1 MTTNQPNPPGNYAS
15 LTVAQQNA
23 FWLKTFAAYPGTVTA
38 AWVKTNASLKP
49 YQGETAVGMY
59 GKLGTVYP
67 ASSPQQRGSTVYQVW
82 LGAGTAQAV
91 GDIIGATGTAV
102 GAAATGVET
111 ASILPSWASGL
122 TSILG
127 DLTSASTWIRAA
139 KVIIGGA
146 MLLVGIA
153 KLTGASGIAA
163 KAVKVAPL
171 L

>member
-1 MTTNQPNPPGNYAS
+1 VTTNQPTPTG
-15 LTVAQQNA
+15 TTDA
-23 FWLKTFAAYPGTVTA
+23 FWIGTFESYPGTVTA

-49 YQGETAVGMY
+49 YEGLSAVGMY
-59 GKLGTVYP
+59 DALGKKYP
-67 ASSPQQRGSTVYQVW
+67 SATPQQKGSTVYQVW

-102 GAAATGVET
+102 GSVATGVAT
-111 ASILPSWASGL
+111 GLPSWEGSLG
-122 TSILG
+122 SFLG
-127 DLTSASTWIRAA
+127 DLTSASTWIRVA
-139 KVIIGGA
+139 KVIVGGA

-163 KAVKVAPL
+163 SAVKIAPL